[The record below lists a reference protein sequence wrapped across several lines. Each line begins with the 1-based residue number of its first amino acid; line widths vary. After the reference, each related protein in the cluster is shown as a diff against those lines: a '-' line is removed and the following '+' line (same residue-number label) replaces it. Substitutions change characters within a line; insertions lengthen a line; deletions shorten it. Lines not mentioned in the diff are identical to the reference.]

1 MYRRRLLT
9 YLLAGA
15 ALPAPLL
22 ANAQQQV
29 LAARG
34 ARVGDKLRVVL
45 ELSGPVQYQSFELGS
60 PPRLILDL
68 HGTRLLT
75 ALRDP
80 SLSSAPIKAIR
91 SSARG
96 PGDTRVVLE
105 FDQPVQSKT
114 FLLPPEGGKGHRLVL
129 DLQTQASPAVVKAAP
144 AAAAAAQEKPLA
156 VEEKPTLV
164 KRQRDII
171 VVIDAGHGGK
181 DPGAIG
187 GGGEQ
192 EKHVALSIA
201 RLLAQRIDRQKG
213 YKARLVRNDDIF
225 IPLRKRVDVAHK
237 YNADMFVSVHA
248 DAAPRLTAS
257 GASVFALS
265 EHGATSAMASYMAQQ
280 ENSADMLGSRQ
291 LLTLKD
297 KDPMLADVILDMSMN
312 STISAS
318 LDLGNIVLGHV
329 GKVAGVHGM
338 RVEQAGF
345 AVLKSPDIPSILV
358 ETGFISNAGDCRR
371 LIDGRHQQK
380 LAGAI
385 FDGVTQYFSRNPPEG
400 TYLAEVRGSSLA

>member
-1 MYRRRLLT
+1 MHRRRLLT
-9 YLLAGA
+9 YILAGIT
-15 ALPAPLL
+15 LPAPLL
-22 ANAQQQV
+22 ARAEQQV

-34 ARVGDKLRVVL
+34 AREGNGLRVVL
-45 ELSGPVQYQSFELGS
+45 ELSGPVKYEAFELGS
-60 PPRLILDL
+60 PPRLVLDL
-68 HGTRLLT
+68 HGTRLLN
-75 ALRDP
+75 ALNEA
-80 SLSSAPIKAIR
+80 SLHGAPIKAIR
-91 SSARG
+91 SGPRG
-96 PGDTRVVLE
+96 AGDTRLVLE
-105 FDQPVQSKT
+105 FTEPVQSKT
-114 FLLPPEGGKGHRLVL
+114 FLLPPGDGKGHRLVL
-129 DLQTQASPAVVKAAP
+129 DLQSRVAATAVAAAP
-144 AAAAAAQEKPLA
+144 AVPAAPEPQPVTK
-156 VEEKPTLV
+156 VENQRKG
-164 KRQRDII
+164 QRDII

-187 GGGEQ
+187 ASGDQ

-213 YKARLVRNDDIF
+213 FKARLVRNDDIF
-225 IPLRKRVDVAHK
+225 VPLRKRVDVAHK

-265 EHGATSAMASYMAQQ
+265 EHGATSAMARFMADS
-280 ENSADMLGSRQ
+280 ENSADAMGSRQ
-291 LLTLKD
+291 LLNIKD

-318 LDLGNIVLGHV
+318 LDLGHIVLGHV
-329 GKVAGVHGM
+329 GKVAGVHQE

-358 ETGFISNAGDCRR
+358 ETGFISNAGDCKR
-371 LIDGRHQQK
+371 LIDSRHQQK

-385 FDGVTQYFSRNPPEG
+385 FDGVTQYFGSNPPEG
-400 TYLAEVRGSSLA
+400 SYLAELKGRSLA

>member
-9 YLLAGA
+9 YLLAGLT
-15 ALPAPLL
+15 LPVSLRAM
-22 ANAQQQV
+22 AQQQV

-34 ARVGDKLRVVL
+34 ARDGEKLRVVL

-68 HGTRLLT
+68 HGTRLMT

-80 SLSSAPIKAIR
+80 SLLAAPIKAIR
-91 SSARG
+91 SSPRG
-96 PGDTRVVLE
+96 AGDTRVVLE
-105 FDQPVQSKT
+105 FDEPVQSKT
-114 FLLPPEGGKGHRLVL
+114 FLLPPGDGKGHRLVL
-129 DLQTQASPAVVKAAP
+129 DLQTQASHAIVQAAP
-144 AAAAAAQEKPLA
+144 AAAVAPAVVEK
-156 VEEKPTLV
+156 VERVASNKP
-164 KRQRDII
+164 QRDII
-171 VVIDAGHGGK
+171 VVVDAGHGGK

-187 GGGEQ
+187 GGGQQ
-192 EKHVALSIA
+192 EKHVALAIA
-201 RLLAQRIDRQKG
+201 RMLAQRIDRQKG
-213 YKARLVRNDDIF
+213 FKARLVRNDDVF
-225 IPLRKRVDVAHK
+225 VPLRKRVDVAHK

-248 DAAPRLTAS
+248 DAAPNLTAS

-265 EHGATSAMASYMAQQ
+265 EHGATSAMARYMADT

-358 ETGFISNAGDCRR
+358 ETGFISNSSDCRR
-371 LIDGRHQQK
+371 LIDSRHQQN
-380 LAGAI
+380 LADAI
-385 FDGVTQYFSRNPPEG
+385 FTGVTQYFGRNPPEG
-400 TYLAEVRGSSLA
+400 TYLAEVKGNSMA